1 MPLFTVLIFAT
12 LVRAVVLHPQL
23 AALMEPPSVW
33 RTRSITSYD
42 TSGGNADGVGHPL
55 GEEQGYQV
63 LFRGSGEG
71 LVNRLWMTAPGG
83 EGGQPAD
90 YTELW
95 IEADGVTIFR
105 GAPLDFFEGRGP
117 VQAPLVLGY
126 WQSSRAYLSL
136 MPIPYQHSATIFF
149 RGDPHYFQVTY
160 REGEGSSA
168 GPNAAD
174 LATFLS
180 EPWDEP
186 AFEHERS
193 MLILPGESEELVANP
208 TLLSRYGF
216 RALSGLGA
224 LQGLWLTLP
233 DGTEA
238 PLPLVLG
245 LGALETSL
253 SAEAHG
259 AMLQPFRT
267 ALYSWN
273 KTQGLVQGRLPL
285 PVRDGERIILH
296 NDSEAPVSLTW
307 FWDEAGSPLVDDS
320 GSSAHFVSWYGDQR
334 ATGMEGSAL
343 VFAAGDGPTSLVT
356 MALEISGGPAGNRL
370 YLEGDERLF
379 IDGEVT
385 PALHGTGTEDYF
397 NGGWYFS
404 GAHANATTGQPRF
417 VVLDPE
423 DGWRHAHFEHALYRH
438 HVMDPM
444 VSGNGAFRFEM
455 ECGPTGG
462 FTPARYR
469 SFVAGYGFN

>member
-1 MPLFTVLIFAT
+1 
-12 LVRAVVLHPQL
+12 
-23 AALMEPPSVW
+23 
-33 RTRSITSYD
+33 
-42 TSGGNADGVGHPL
+42 
-55 GEEQGYQV
+55 
-63 LFRGSGEG
+63 
-71 LVNRLWMTAPGG
+71 MTAPGG

-136 MPIPYQHSATIFF
+136 MPIPYQHSDDFLS
-149 RGDPHYFQVTY
+149 RGSPLFPSDLSG
-160 REGEGSSA
+160 REGSSA

-193 MLILPGESEELVANP
+193 MLILPV
-208 TLLSRYGF
+208 
-216 RALSGLGA
+216 RARNWSQTPRCSPVTVFAHCRALGA

-238 PLPLVLG
+238 PPLVLG
-245 LGALETSL
+245 PGALETSL

-273 KTQGLVQGRLPL
+273 KTRGLVQGRLPL

-469 SFVAGYGFN
+469 SFVASYGFN